1 MSKKELKEKQE
12 RLRASRGAHR
22 GVLTKRIGEAN
33 DILEPEGMLSNEQIK
48 QLDVLYHLLESK
60 LKLVEGLDESIL
72 SLCEVE
78 TIQNEIEDSER
89 VLERVVKWHP

>member
-1 MSKKELKEKQE
+1 MSKKELKEKLE

-33 DILEPEGMLSNEQIK
+33 DILKPEGMLSNEQIK
-48 QLDVLYHLLESK
+48 QLDILHRLLESK
-60 LKLVEGLDESIL
+60 LKPIEGLDKSIL

-89 VLERVVKWHP
+89 VLERVVEWHP